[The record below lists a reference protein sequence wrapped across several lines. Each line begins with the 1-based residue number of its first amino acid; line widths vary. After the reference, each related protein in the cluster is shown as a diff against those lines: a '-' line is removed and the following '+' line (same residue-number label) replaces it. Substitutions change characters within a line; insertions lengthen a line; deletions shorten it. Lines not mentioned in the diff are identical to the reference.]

1 MQAPLCEACYEI
13 LLQMNQFKK
22 ENCGPFSH
30 LKPAIVQICTSAGGG
45 AVIPT
50 GGNTLCK
57 LSAPSS
63 VARPKLPGKGGGGL
77 DTAAAGRKEPSWQRQ
92 QRRRPRP
99 RPAHPVHAPTATRQ
113 NAHPRVCACA
123 GVTLR
128 LRAACGGRGGQKGNR
143 GRKGRRGAARCGL
156 GRVSVRPRAR

>member
-1 MQAPLCEACYEI
+1 
-13 LLQMNQFKK
+13 MNQLKK

-30 LKPAIVQICTSAGGG
+30 LKPAIVQTCTLAGGG

-63 VARPKLPGKGGGGL
+63 VARPKLPGKEGGGL
-77 DTAAAGRKEPSWQRQ
+77 DTAAGKGRAELA
-92 QRRRPRP
+92 RPRP
-99 RPAHPVHAPTATRQ
+99 RPAQADHPPRACPHRHETERP
-113 NAHPRVCACA
+113 PRVCACA

-128 LRAACGGRGGQKGNR
+128 LRAACGGRGGQKGNEGGR
-143 GRKGRRGAARCGL
+143 GGAARRGAASG
-156 GRVSVRPRAR
+156 G